1 MKKKATLV
9 LIIIMAMTLIF
20 AMTPATMAA
29 GNDAMIVENVQSV
42 AVENIQNPVKVQADV
57 FSNDTVN
64 YESEAIIPTGD
75 SVAGEESG
83 ETPQIDGFYTWAALG
98 TYSGMVTFVIFAT
111 EMLKKL
117 KFLAAVK
124 NQIVSYVVA
133 LLGLIC
139 VTVFTGKATLPGLML
154 CIFNALIV
162 SLAANGL
169 FDSVTKNVVSAST
182 ETNEASAG
190 YEKL

>member
-1 MKKKATLV
+1 MKKRLTFILV
-9 LIIIMAMTLIF
+9 FVMAMALFF
-20 AMTPATMAA
+20 ALTSTAMAA
-29 GNDAMIVENVQSV
+29 GKDALIVENVQSP
-42 AVENIQNPVKVQADV
+42 AKAQANV
-57 FSNDTVN
+57 FTNEAVN

-75 SVAGEESG
+75 GVAGEDGG

-169 FDSVTKNVVSAST
+169 FDSVTKNVITASK
-182 ETNEASAG
+182 ETNEASTG